1 MLRACPCLPAALY
14 SPAAPVAFLDQ
25 QKLLVISKVIITCI
39 HINRMAKQLEGEVRK
54 EWIVEICGAFYCSLS
69 IVLHR
74 ILRILVILT
83 CLHNI
88 ICKLISL
95 HDLRWCWC
103 T

>member
-1 MLRACPCLPAALY
+1 MLKACPCFPAAVY
-14 SPAAPVAFLDQ
+14 SLAVPVAFLDQ
-25 QKLLVISKVIITCI
+25 LNLLVISKVIITCFRI
-39 HINRMAKQLEGEVRK
+39 SRMAKQLEGEVRK
-54 EWIVEICGAFYCSLS
+54 EWIIEIYGTLYCSLC

-95 HDLRWCWC
+95 HDLRWCWY